1 MFYLT
6 LGNRRALVHHYCC
19 ALNQVWGLCS
29 GCANVQVSA
38 CRGCIKSTKY
48 GGQKKRKKK
57 LLAKWPKKKKKAK
70 ANKSQN
76 EKKKDKMG
84 QF

>member
-1 MFYLT
+1 MGAL
-6 LGNRRALVHHYCC
+6 LGMCKR
-19 ALNQVWGLCS
+19 S
-29 GCANVQVSA
+29 SA

-48 GGQKKRKKK
+48 GGQKKRKKN

-76 EKKKDKMG
+76 EKKKG
-84 QF
+84 